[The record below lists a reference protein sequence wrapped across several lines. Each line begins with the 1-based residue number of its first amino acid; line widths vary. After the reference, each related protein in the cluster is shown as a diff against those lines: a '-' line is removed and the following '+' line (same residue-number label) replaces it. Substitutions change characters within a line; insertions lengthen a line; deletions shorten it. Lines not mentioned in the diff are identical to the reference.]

1 MEYSRGEKKAI
12 KRCKNPILLDII
24 LKQQK
29 EIEEY
34 KKKEI
39 FLNGKYIDNLPENQ
53 FIGMNKMQY
62 KEYLYLKE
70 NSIPKES
77 IREKIEYYKKQNN
90 ELDDFTCEIDALEE
104 LLGE

>member
-39 FLNGKYIDNLPENQ
+39 FLNGKYIDNLSENQ
-53 FIGMNKMQY
+53 FIGVNKMQY
-62 KEYLYLKE
+62 KEYLYLKA
-70 NSIPKES
+70 NSIPKEI
-77 IREKIEYYKKQNN
+77 IREKIK
-90 ELDDFTCEIDALEE
+90 ELKEEKEQLRIDKNVILKE